1 MTLKTRKSVFGAVIA
16 VALIFWIAETGY
28 FGWNMHP
35 QTHAEVVCDQIV
47 SIIFFSALLA
57 FLLPPLAFF
66 RAVNPFRRVTWF
78 YFERAHDGREVV
90 SAYRVTRMGNAL
102 LLAGTVRVLDKLI
115 RSSGVPS
122 RMSRL
127 LIVTRVVEFD
137 RPTPHV

>member
-1 MTLKTRKSVFGAVIA
+1 MNLKPRIRVFWTVIA
-16 VALIFWIAETGY
+16 AAAIFWLAETGY
-28 FGWNMHP
+28 FGWNMRP

-47 SIIFFSALLA
+47 SIIFFSAWLA
-57 FLLPPLAFF
+57 FLLPPLPFF
-66 RAVNPFRRVTWF
+66 RAANPFRRVTWF
-78 YFERAHDGREVV
+78 YFERAPDGQEVV

-122 RMSRL
+122 RLSRL

-137 RPTPHV
+137 KPTRHV